1 MLIPKKEK
9 AQNENISRQKNR
21 RCRMEITE
29 VKVFPRG
36 AGASEDQKLKA
47 YASIT
52 FDSSFVVR
60 GLKVIDGK
68 NGLFV
73 VMPSRK
79 LSDGTFKDI
88 AHPLNTDMRKSIEAI
103 VLDKFH
109 ETTPAAGTMAQ

>member
-1 MLIPKKEK
+1 
-9 AQNENISRQKNR
+9 
-21 RCRMEITE
+21 MEITE

-36 AGASEDQKLKA
+36 SGEAEDQKLKA
-47 YASIT
+47 YVSIT
-52 FDSSFVVR
+52 FDGSFVVR

-88 AHPLNTDMRKSIEAI
+88 AHPLNNEMRKNIEVK
-103 VLDKFH
+103 VLEKFH
-109 ETTPAAGTMAQ
+109 EAIQTSETRAQ

>member
-1 MLIPKKEK
+1 M
-9 AQNENISRQKNR
+9 Q
-21 RCRMEITE
+21 ITE
-29 VKVFPRG
+29 VKIFPRENTEPE
-36 AGASEDQKLKA
+36 AKLKA

-52 FDSSFVVR
+52 FDSAFVVR

-88 AHPLNTDMRKSIEAI
+88 AHPLNNETRGLIEKT
-103 VLDKFH
+103 VLEEYYKAKPDSNDR
-109 ETTPAAGTMAQ
+109 AM

>member
-1 MLIPKKEK
+1 
-9 AQNENISRQKNR
+9 
-21 RCRMEITE
+21 MEITE
-29 VKVFPRG
+29 IKVFPR
-36 AGASEDQKLKA
+36 SMNDSVEQKLKA

-52 FDSSFVVR
+52 FDDSFVVR

-88 AHPLNTDMRKSIEAI
+88 AHPLNTDMRKSIEVK

-109 ETTPAAGTMAQ
+109 QTMQEPDTRAQ

>member
-1 MLIPKKEK
+1 
-9 AQNENISRQKNR
+9 
-21 RCRMEITE
+21 MEITE

-36 AGASEDQKLKA
+36 ASETEDQKLKA
-47 YASIT
+47 YVSIT
-52 FDSSFVVR
+52 FDNVFVVR

-88 AHPLNTDMRKSIEAI
+88 AHPLNNDVRKLIETK
-103 VLDKFH
+103 VLSEFH
-109 ETTPAAGTMAQ
+109 KIAQSSETRAQ

>member
-1 MLIPKKEK
+1 M
-9 AQNENISRQKNR
+9 N
-21 RCRMEITE
+21 ITE
-29 VKVFPRG
+29 VKIFPRA
-36 AGASEDQKLKA
+36 AGENEDQKLKA

-52 FDSSFVVR
+52 FDESFVVR

-88 AHPLNTDMRKSIEAI
+88 AHPLNNETRGQIEKL
-103 VLDKFH
+103 VLNKFT
-109 ETTPAAGTMAQ
+109 ETTQRSDTRAQ

>member
-1 MLIPKKEK
+1 
-9 AQNENISRQKNR
+9 
-21 RCRMEITE
+21 MEITE

-36 AGASEDQKLKA
+36 TGVSDEQKLKA

-88 AHPLNTDMRKSIEAI
+88 AHPLNNEMRKTIEVM

-109 ETTPAAGTMAQ
+109 ETKQADETRAQ

>member
-1 MLIPKKEK
+1 
-9 AQNENISRQKNR
+9 
-21 RCRMEITE
+21 MEITE
-29 VKVFPRG
+29 VKVFPR
-36 AGASEDQKLKA
+36 AANESEEQKLKA

-88 AHPLNTDMRKSIEAI
+88 AHPLNTPMRKSIEGK
-103 VLDKFH
+103 VLDKFL
-109 ETTPAAGTMAQ
+109 ETKQDAGTRAQ

>member
-1 MLIPKKEK
+1 MD
-9 AQNENISRQKNR
+9 
-21 RCRMEITE
+21 ITE

-36 AGASEDQKLKA
+36 AVDTDDQKLKA

-52 FDSSFVVR
+52 FDGSFVVR

-88 AHPLNTDMRKSIEAI
+88 AHPLNNDMRKTIEQR
-103 VLDKFH
+103 VLDKFT
-109 ETTPAAGTMAQ
+109 ETLQADDTRAQ

>member
-1 MLIPKKEK
+1 
-9 AQNENISRQKNR
+9 
-21 RCRMEITE
+21 MEITE

-36 AGASEDQKLKA
+36 KSESDEQKLKA

-52 FDSSFVVR
+52 FDGSFVVR

-88 AHPLNTDMRKSIEAI
+88 AHPLNNEMRKNIEGK
-103 VLDKFH
+103 VLEKFC
-109 ETTPAAGTMAQ
+109 ETKQTPETRAQ

>member
-1 MLIPKKEK
+1 
-9 AQNENISRQKNR
+9 
-21 RCRMEITE
+21 MEITE

-36 AGASEDQKLKA
+36 TADAEDQKLKA

-52 FDSSFVVR
+52 FDGSFVVR

-88 AHPLNTDMRKSIEAI
+88 AHPLNNDMRKTIEMM
-103 VLDKFH
+103 VLEKFH
-109 ETTPAAGTMAQ
+109 ETIQGSDTRAQ

>member
-1 MLIPKKEK
+1 
-9 AQNENISRQKNR
+9 
-21 RCRMEITE
+21 MEITE
-29 VKVFPRG
+29 IKVFPR
-36 AGASEDQKLKA
+36 SMNDSVEQKLKA

-52 FDSSFVVR
+52 FDDSFVVR

-79 LSDGTFKDI
+79 LADGTFKDI
-88 AHPLNTDMRKSIEAI
+88 AHPLNTDMRKSIEVK

-109 ETTPAAGTMAQ
+109 QTMQEPDTRAQ

>member
-1 MLIPKKEK
+1 
-9 AQNENISRQKNR
+9 
-21 RCRMEITE
+21 MEITE

-36 AGASEDQKLKA
+36 AGDSEDQKLKA

-52 FDSSFVVR
+52 FDSAFVVR

-88 AHPLNTDMRKSIEAI
+88 AHPLNNDMRKQIEQK

-109 ETTPAAGTMAQ
+109 EGKQASETRAQ

>member
-1 MLIPKKEK
+1 M
-9 AQNENISRQKNR
+9 N
-21 RCRMEITE
+21 ITE
-29 VKVFPRG
+29 VKIFPRAAAEG
-36 AGASEDQKLKA
+36 EDQKLKA

-52 FDSSFVVR
+52 FDESFVVR

-88 AHPLNTDMRKSIEAI
+88 AHPLNNETRGQIEKL
-103 VLDKFH
+103 VLDKYSNITRGS
-109 ETTPAAGTMAQ
+109 EERAQ

>member
-1 MLIPKKEK
+1 M
-9 AQNENISRQKNR
+9 N
-21 RCRMEITE
+21 ITE
-29 VKVFPRG
+29 VKVFPREIMEG
-36 AGASEDQKLKA
+36 DAQKLKA

-52 FDSSFVVR
+52 IDEAFVVR

-88 AHPLNTDMRKSIEAI
+88 AHPLNNETRHTIEI
-103 VLDKFH
+103 RVLEEYGKLKLSND
-109 ETTPAAGTMAQ
+109 TRAQ